1 MQLTRSRTLSRISYN
16 SEVNTI
22 IILQVWFSEHFKKWL
37 ESVDNQYILVRRLS
51 SQMAAQILKRER
63 AKEFHLKSHSK
74 KLEATSFNNI
84 N

>member
-1 MQLTRSRTLSRISYN
+1 MFHSLHCTV
-16 SEVNTI
+16 VNPFVAGSSVLFTFI
-22 IILQVWFSEHFKKWL
+22 GEHFKKWL

-51 SQMAAQILKRER
+51 AQMAAQILKRER
-63 AKEFHLKSHSK
+63 AKEFLLKSHSK